1 MTDDRKSIVDY
12 ILAAQIERGDDII
25 TAKPKTTIADL
36 LALHDLDLGAL
47 AHKVGVTGD
56 GFTTAHS
63 LLLLGSYTR
72 CDDDYLTMATDA
84 VYAMDGG
91 WMECAR
97 RLGALG
103 AKVRA
108 ALSAPT
114 IKVATPRVLQSADEA
129 PRGSLVRPDDDH
141 PVTICYPDGR
151 GWHIYATALPETRKG
166 WLWKEHG
173 ISGPVTIIAE
183 GLTEA
188 ECRHLSGL
196 SDADALAW
204 CEQREAAR
212 RA

>member
-114 IKVATPRVLQSADEA
+114 ISQPLRVASSA
-129 PRGSLVRPDDDH
+129 V
-141 PVTICYPDGR
+141 V
-151 GWHIYATALPETRKG
+151 
-166 WLWKEHG
+166 WKEHG

-196 SDADALAW
+196 SAADALAW

>member
-1 MTDDRKSIVDY
+1 MTDDRKSIRRDH
-12 ILAAQIERGDDII
+12 RRRDDII
-25 TAKPKTTIADL
+25 PAKPKTTIADL

-108 ALSAPT
+108 ALS
-114 IKVATPRVLQSADEA
+114 
-129 PRGSLVRPDDDH
+129 
-141 PVTICYPDGR
+141 
-151 GWHIYATALPETRKG
+151 
-166 WLWKEHG
+166 
-173 ISGPVTIIAE
+173 GPVTIIAE

>member
-1 MTDDRKSIVDY
+1 VDY

-108 ALSAPT
+108 A
-114 IKVATPRVLQSADEA
+114 
-129 PRGSLVRPDDDH
+129 
-141 PVTICYPDGR
+141 
-151 GWHIYATALPETRKG
+151 
-166 WLWKEHG
+166 
-173 ISGPVTIIAE
+173 SGPVTIIAE

-196 SDADALAW
+196 SAADALAW

>member
-72 CDDDYLTMATDA
+72 CDDDCLTMATDA
-84 VYAMDGG
+84 AYAMDGG

-108 ALSAPT
+108 A
-114 IKVATPRVLQSADEA
+114 
-129 PRGSLVRPDDDH
+129 
-141 PVTICYPDGR
+141 
-151 GWHIYATALPETRKG
+151 
-166 WLWKEHG
+166 
-173 ISGPVTIIAE
+173 AE

-196 SDADALAW
+196 SAADALAW
-204 CEQREAAR
+204 CQNREAAKTTDAPEKSPRWWHMYGSDGWSIETCGASVRLRWDNGTVVMLPELESLR

>member
-129 PRGSLVRPDDDH
+129 PCGSLLVQTTVSGALRLWNGREWNLDCGGGLLETDNGRHWGPD
-141 PVTICYPDGR
+141 
-151 GWHIYATALPETRKG
+151 LK
-166 WLWKEHG
+166 
-173 ISGPVTIIAE
+173 GPVTLIAD
-183 GLTEA
+183 GLTED

-196 SDADALAW
+196 SVADALAW

>member
-129 PRGSLVRPDDDH
+129 PCGSLLSQASVSGALRLWNGREWNLDCGGGLSETDNGRHWGPD
-141 PVTICYPDGR
+141 
-151 GWHIYATALPETRKG
+151 LK
-166 WLWKEHG
+166 
-173 ISGPVTIIAE
+173 GPVTLIAE

-196 SDADALAW
+196 SVADALAW

>member
-108 ALSAPT
+108 A
-114 IKVATPRVLQSADEA
+114 
-129 PRGSLVRPDDDH
+129 
-141 PVTICYPDGR
+141 
-151 GWHIYATALPETRKG
+151 
-166 WLWKEHG
+166 
-173 ISGPVTIIAE
+173 SGPVTIIAE

-196 SDADALAW
+196 SAADALAW